1 MYLLG
6 DRAGEHRA
14 KDAAAQCVLCVGFGA
29 GAGTG
34 MRLGGDAWVMSH
46 SSQVLLSSMCVSC
59 AANQGVAAVA
69 CSKADYSYS
78 YSRIGTFTAHR

>member
-34 MRLGGDAWVMSH
+34 PAPVGMRLGGDAWVMSH

-59 AANQGVAAVA
+59 AANQWFGW
-69 CSKADYSYS
+69 C
-78 YSRIGTFTAHR
+78 